1 MTHDIQVGDVVRL
14 TGADWNKDLD
24 FALGTE
30 VKVTEVD
37 PDGEVWAGVAGT
49 VGNLEGLFSP
59 DNPEPYGDFSVEL
72 VSRAESPG
80 MVEAGEHVIHGTF
93 SGKVNDVLSQ
103 VGHMLIT
110 KNESYGDA
118 ALNPIRTFSKADA
131 VEQLK
136 VRIDDKLSRIQ
147 RGTEYEDED
156 TELDLIGYL
165 VLLRIAKERLQ

>member
-1 MTHDIQVGDVVRL
+1 MTVFNLGDRFIYKREGSTLSGRSGTVIGSAPGTGYFRVRLDGYDYTYSLDDSGLVDYESDWHDIPLTTTVPYSASPTDPPGFAHLVRKVLDQVQE
-14 TGADWNKDLD
+14 T
-24 FALGTE
+24 
-30 VKVTEVD
+30 
-37 PDGEVWAGVAGT
+37 
-49 VGNLEGLFSP
+49 
-59 DNPEPYGDFSVEL
+59 
-72 VSRAESPG
+72 
-80 MVEAGEHVIHGTF
+80 
-93 SGKVNDVLSQ
+93 
-103 VGHMLIT
+103 LIA

-147 RGTEYEDED
+147 RGTEYGDED

>member
-1 MTHDIQVGDVVRL
+1 MTHDIRVGDVVRL
-14 TGADWNKDLD
+14 TGLDWPDDYDLP
-24 FALGTE
+24 LGTE
-30 VKVTEVD
+30 VVVSHITAS
-37 PDGEVWAGVAGT
+37 GGIWAGEAGL
-49 VGNLEGLFSP
+49 VGSSNGLYSP
-59 DNPEPYGDFSVEL
+59 ENPEPSGNFSVEL

-80 MVEAGEHVIHGTF
+80 VVEAGEHVIHGTF

-103 VGHMLIT
+103 VGRMLIT

-147 RGTEYEDED
+147 RGTEYDDED